1 LAQPTTSFRDELAS
15 AGRGCFALLTG
26 NRQAASFFD
35 FSQRGLVGSFIAF
48 LLANAVTAFGPQL
61 LGLGLEPGLA
71 TRGLMMNGVLFVL
84 QMALAYIVLRQ
95 LGRTDGF
102 VPFLVADNWTT
113 FFTAFLSLVL
123 LVLGDGGGIA
133 FFAVIVVVII
143 IDINIARL
151 IVTLA
156 PMQIAMFIVAQLV
169 GASIG
174 LLLFYGMLAP
184 AGLPPAG

>member
-1 LAQPTTSFRDELAS
+1 MTQPTPSFRDELAN
-15 AGRGCFALLTG
+15 AARGCFALLTG

-61 LGLGLEPGLA
+61 LGFGLEPGLA
-71 TRGLMMNGVLFVL
+71 TRGLFMNGVLFVL
-84 QMALAYIVLRQ
+84 QVGAAYIVLRQ

-113 FFTAFLSLVL
+113 LFTAFLSLLLL
-123 LVLGDGGGIA
+123 LVGDGGGFA
-133 FFAVIVVVII
+133 FFAVLIIVVI

-156 PMQIAMFIVAQLV
+156 PLQIAMFIVAQLV

-174 LLLFYGMLAP
+174 LLLFYGFM
-184 AGLPPAG
+184 PPDGVPPV